1 MIFPSSGAYETN
13 RVQAWRWLH
22 RPRLGLRDGL
32 FKIAGDIVRKDGVL
46 GLWGSVSIIAACQSM
61 LEKFGYFFAYTLL
74 RSLYRRFT
82 GR

>member
-1 MIFPSSGAYETN
+1 
-13 RVQAWRWLH
+13 
-22 RPRLGLRDGL
+22 LRDGL